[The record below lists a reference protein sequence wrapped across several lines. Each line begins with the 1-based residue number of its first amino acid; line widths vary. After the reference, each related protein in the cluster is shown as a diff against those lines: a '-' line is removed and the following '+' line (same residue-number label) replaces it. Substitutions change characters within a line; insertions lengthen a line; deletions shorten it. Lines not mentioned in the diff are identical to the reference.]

1 MNLKQLSESCS
12 DLWIV
17 DAVERCRVI
26 GIGIG
31 FGFGIDIEVS
41 HSISIPNP
49 IPIPNMSIYGLPRN
63 GIRLTKTH
71 YVQTEY
77 TATTIYPETRFNP

>member
-26 GIGIG
+26 GI
-31 FGFGIDIEVS
+31 
-41 HSISIPNP
+41 
-49 IPIPNMSIYGLPRN
+49 
-63 GIRLTKTH
+63 RLTKTH